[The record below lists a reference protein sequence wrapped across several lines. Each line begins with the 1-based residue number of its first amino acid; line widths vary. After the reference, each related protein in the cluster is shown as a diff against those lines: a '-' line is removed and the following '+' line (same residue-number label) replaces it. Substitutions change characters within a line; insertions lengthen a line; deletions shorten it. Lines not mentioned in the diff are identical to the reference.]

1 MTVPTIEPPRVTA
14 GDTLAWTRSLPD
26 YPASAGWVL
35 HYRLINAAGK
45 IDIIASA
52 AGDDH
57 AVNVAASTSATW
69 TAGTYTRVAH
79 VVKGSE
85 RHTVGTGEIIV
96 DPDLAAAVAGAD
108 TRSDARIIL
117 DSLLAS
123 YRIVAASHAYVQ
135 RYEVNG
141 RVMQFNAKADWIKEI
156 NFWKQQVAKES
167 RARRRAEG
175 LSVSTKTYV
184 SF

>member
-57 AVNVAASTSATW
+57 AVNVTATTSAAW
-69 TAGTYTRVAH
+69 PAGTYTRVAH

-85 RHTVGTGEIIV
+85 RHTIGTGEIIV

-156 NFWKQQVAKES
+156 NFWKQQVAREA